1 MKNLLSELFLFTL
14 NKSMIVLAMILIVLA
29 IRLVFRQMPKKY
41 LCVLWMMVFLRLI
54 MSEYTSAI
62 SLNPFHENNLVYD
75 KVYVYRGTEGQSD
88 AEGDVRAYHTYYMNS
103 GIEGLDRQF
112 NRLFLFRLYEQKAGG
127 NDSLSGEELHG
138 SQTDPVEMTESVN
151 LFRVLSTVWF
161 LVAAALLF
169 YSGCR
174 VFLLKKRLS
183 TAVIVTAAGERSF
196 VDERMQRR
204 FEKKHFR
211 IYESDRVESPFLL
224 GFFKPVIYLPL
235 DFLKKNDSDSEYALL
250 HEKMHIVRRDHMVK
264 PILFVIACFYWY
276 HPLVW
281 LSFFLFSKDV
291 EMAVDE
297 AVCLNQNKDMR
308 TDYAQ
313 ALFRL
318 SIKQSGL
325 YLPLAF
331 GESHTKER
339 VKHILSWSRG
349 GKWIT
354 AATVILIAVVF
365 FVFGGSN
372 GRAQG
377 AGDDVVPAPG
387 GAGTFSSGGADDI
400 VTGDEDDAS
409 SSMEPNESDEA
420 KFDAKESQLMIMAYH
435 ISKDG
440 ETIDQ
445 YDLLYTDGVEWKR
458 PLAFTK
464 DCRFSVIEEDSS
476 YAEYKPDEWKSMLK
490 TYEEIGVLC
499 DVTLTGGAISDI
511 RAEEPVFLLDEIL
524 RDRAVTEKI
533 TYYEDLTGDGV
544 KERIEVDPLYVNR
557 MTRTGEEKTVTVYS
571 GATGKELWSGHADYV
586 HVGWIGYYVYRND
599 TGAYLLEWEPGMW
612 QGAAVYTFRIFS
624 LDETGQ
630 EKELVSDEIEFDINV
645 PESCD
650 VDEIRSFAERVND
663 YFKDSYVLVDTNDSL
678 NMYGDINWV
687 NVVDVDDLIEWIE
700 ENRNE

>member
-29 IRLVFRQMPKKY
+29 IRLVFRRMPKKY

-75 KVYVYRGTEGQSD
+75 NVYVYSGTEGQQD

-112 NRLFLFRLYEQKAGG
+112 NRLFLFRLREQKAGG
-127 NDSLSGEELHG
+127 NGSLSGEELSG

-161 LVAAALLF
+161 LVAVALLF

-183 TAVIVTAAGERSF
+183 TAVIVTAAGEHQF
-196 VDERMQRR
+196 VDERMQKR

-235 DFLKKNDSDSEYALL
+235 DFLKRNDSDSEYALL
-250 HEKMHIVRRDHMVK
+250 HEKMHIVRRDYMVK
-264 PILFVIACFYWY
+264 PVLFVIACFYWY
-276 HPLVW
+276 HPFVW

-297 AVCLNQNKDMR
+297 AVCLHQNKDMR

-372 GRAQG
+372 GRAQD
-377 AGDDVVPAPG
+377 AGDDVAPAPG

-400 VTGDEDDAS
+400 VTGDQDDAS
-409 SSMEPNESDEA
+409 SLMKPKKSNVVNFEPAEGR
-420 KFDAKESQLMIMAYH
+420 LMIMAYH
-435 ISKDG
+435 ISADG
-440 ETIDQ
+440 QTIDQ
-445 YDLLYTDGVEWKR
+445 YDLLYAEDEEWEKEA
-458 PLAFTK
+458 LTFTQ
-464 DCRFSVIEEDSS
+464 DCRFSVLEEDQVS
-476 YAEYKPDEWKSMLK
+476 YAEYKPDDWKSMLE
-490 TYEEIGVLC
+490 TYGEIGVQC
-499 DVTLTGGAISDI
+499 NVTLTGGAISDI
-511 RAEEPVFLLDEIL
+511 RAEDPIFFLDDIL
-524 RDRAVTEKI
+524 TARDVVEKI
-533 TYYEDLTGDGV
+533 TYYEDLTGDGM
-544 KERIEVDPLYVNR
+544 KERIEVDPLYVYR
-557 MTRTGEEKTVTVYS
+557 LTRTGEEKTVTVYS
-571 GATGKELWSGHADYV
+571 GATGEELWSGHADTV
-586 HVGWIGYYVYRND
+586 HPGWKGYYVYRND
-599 TGAYLLEWEPGMW
+599 TGAYLLEWIPGMW

-624 LDETGQ
+624 FDETGQ

-645 PESCD
+645 PENYD
-650 VDEIRSFAERVND
+650 VDEIRSYAERVND
-663 YFKDSYVLVDTNDSL
+663 YFKDSYVLVDTNDGL
-678 NMYGDINWV
+678 MLIGDENWV
-687 NVVDVDDLIEWIE
+687 NVVDVEELIEMMSE
-700 ENRNE
+700 

>member
-1 MKNLLSELFLFTL
+1 MKNLLSDLFLFTL
-14 NKSMIVLAMILIVLA
+14 NKSMIVLAMILIVIA
-29 IRLVFRQMPKKY
+29 IRLVFRRMPKKY

-75 KVYVYRGTEGQSD
+75 KVYVYGAAEGQPD

-112 NRLFLFRLYEQKAGG
+112 NRLFLFRLREQKAGG
-127 NDSLSGEELHG
+127 NGSLSGEELSG

-183 TAVIVTAAGERSF
+183 TAVIVTAAGEHQF
-196 VDERMQRR
+196 VDERMQKR

-235 DFLKKNDSDSEYALL
+235 DFLKRNDSDSEYALL
-250 HEKMHIVRRDHMVK
+250 HEKMHIVRRDYMVK
-264 PILFVIACFYWY
+264 PVLFVIACFYWY

-297 AVCLNQNKDMR
+297 AVCLHQNKDMR

-365 FVFGGSN
+365 FVFCGSN
-372 GRAQG
+372 GRAQD
-377 AGDDVVPAPG
+377 AGDDVAPAPG

-400 VTGDEDDAS
+400 VTGDQDDAS
-409 SSMEPNESDEA
+409 SLMKPKKSNVVNFEPAEGR
-420 KFDAKESQLMIMAYH
+420 LMIMAYH
-435 ISKDG
+435 ISADG
-440 ETIDQ
+440 QTIDQ
-445 YDLLYTDGVEWKR
+445 YDLLYADDEEWEKEA
-458 PLAFTK
+458 LTFTQ
-464 DCRFSVIEEDSS
+464 DCRFSVLEEDQVS
-476 YAEYKPDEWKSMLK
+476 YAEYKPDDWKSMLE
-490 TYEEIGVLC
+490 TYGEIGVQC
-499 DVTLTGGAISDI
+499 NVTLTGGAISDI
-511 RAEEPVFLLDEIL
+511 RAEDPIFFLDDIL
-524 RDRAVTEKI
+524 TARDVVEKI
-533 TYYEDLTGDGV
+533 TYYEDLTGDGM
-544 KERIEVDPLYVNR
+544 KERIEVDPLYVYR
-557 MTRTGEEKTVTVYS
+557 LTRTGEEKTVTVYS
-571 GATGKELWSGHADYV
+571 GATGEELWSGHADTV
-586 HVGWIGYYVYRND
+586 HPGWKGYYVYRND
-599 TGAYLLEWEPGMW
+599 TGAYLLEWIPGMW

-645 PESCD
+645 PENCD
-650 VDEIRSFAERVND
+650 VDEIRSYAERVND
-663 YFKDSYVLVDTNDSL
+663 YFKDSYVLVDTNDGL
-678 NMYGDINWV
+678 MLIGDENWV
-687 NVVDVDDLIEWIE
+687 NVVDVEELIEMMSE
-700 ENRNE
+700 